1 MRSLEGAMETLAI
14 DAPVNLRSD
23 NVAGVAP
30 EILAAIEAANAG
42 TAPSYGADPI
52 TARLQDSFSELF
64 ETRCFVQPVATGTA
78 TNALA
83 LALIAP
89 PYGAVYCTDV
99 GHVHDS
105 ECGAGEFYTGGA
117 KIVPLAEDHGRLRP
131 EALRTALRKAGIG
144 HTGRVQPAAL
154 NITQATERGT
164 VYRPDQL
171 DELIGIAREYGLRVH
186 MDGARFANAIAALG
200 CRPADVTWR
209 RGVDVLS
216 FGATKNGA
224 MGAEAVV
231 VFSEELAGPLR
242 FRARRAG
249 HVFSKMRFISA
260 QLEAY
265 VRDGLWLRLAGHA
278 NAMARRLAVG
288 IAGLP
293 GVRLLHPVEVNE
305 IFAQLPRT
313 VLEGLLADGFGLY
326 DRGGGEVRLVTAFN
340 NTAEQI
346 DAFVAA
352 ARRLA

>member
-1 MRSLEGAMETLAI
+1 METLVVEA
-14 DAPVNLRSD
+14 ASVNLRSD

-52 TARLQDSFSELF
+52 TARLQDVFSELF

-89 PYGAVYCTDV
+89 PYGAVYCTAV

-117 KIVPLAEDHGRLRP
+117 RIVPLAEEHGRLQP
-131 EALRTALRKAGIG
+131 EALRAALRNAGIG

-154 NITQATERGT
+154 NLTQATERGT
-164 VYRPDQL
+164 VYRL
-171 DELIGIAREYGLRVH
+171 DELDRLVEIAREYGLRVH

-231 VFSEELAGPLR
+231 VFTDELAEPLR

-249 HVFSKMRFISA
+249 QVFSKMRFISA

-265 VRDGLWLRLAGHA
+265 VQDGLWLRLARHA
-278 NAMARRLAVG
+278 NLMARRLADG
-288 IAGLP
+288 ITGLP
-293 GVRLLHPVEVNE
+293 GVRLVHPVEINE
-305 IFAQLPRT
+305 IFAQMPRAMI
-313 VLEGLLADGFGLY
+313 EGLLADGFGLY

-340 NTAEQI
+340 NTREQI

>member
-1 MRSLEGAMETLAI
+1 M
-14 DAPVNLRSD
+14 
-23 NVAGVAP
+23 
-30 EILAAIEAANAG
+30 
-42 TAPSYGADPI
+42 
-52 TARLQDSFSELF
+52 
-64 ETRCFVQPVATGTA
+64 
-78 TNALA
+78 
-83 LALIAP
+83 
-89 PYGAVYCTDV
+89 
-99 GHVHDS
+99 HDS

-117 KIVPLAEDHGRLRP
+117 KIVPLAQKDGRLRP
-131 EALRTALRKAGIG
+131 QALRAALERAGIG

-154 NITQATERGT
+154 NLTQATERGT
-164 VYRPDQL
+164 VYRL
-171 DELIGIAREYGLRVH
+171 DELDDLIGIAREYGMRVH

-231 VFSEELAGPLR
+231 VFTAELAEPLR

-249 HVFSKMRFISA
+249 QVFSKMRFISA

-265 VRDGLWLRLAGHA
+265 VRDGLWLRLAGQA
-278 NAMARRLAVG
+278 NAMARRLADG
-288 IAGLP
+288 IADLP

-305 IFAQLPRT
+305 IFAEMPRPMID
-313 VLEGLLADGFGLY
+313 GLLAAGFGLY
-326 DRGGGEVRLVTAFN
+326 DRGGDVRLVTAFN
-340 NTAEQI
+340 NTENQI

>member
-1 MRSLEGAMETLAI
+1 MEREAL
-14 DAPVNLRSD
+14 DAAVNLRSD
-23 NVAGVAP
+23 NVAGIAP
-30 EILAAIEAANAG
+30 EILAAIAAANAG
-42 TAPSYGADPI
+42 SAPSYGADPI
-52 TARLQDSFSELF
+52 TARLQDIFCELF

-89 PYGAVYCTDV
+89 PYGAVYCSDV

-117 KIVPLAEDHGRLRP
+117 KIVPLPAEHGRLRP
-131 EALRTALRKAGIG
+131 ETLRAALEKAGIG
-144 HTGRVQPAAL
+144 YTSRVQPAAL
-154 NITQATERGT
+154 NLTQATERGT
-164 VYRPDQL
+164 VYRLEAL
-171 DELIGIAREYGLRVH
+171 DDLVAVARAYGLRVH
-186 MDGARFANAIAALG
+186 MDGARFANAVAALG
-200 CRPADVTWR
+200 CAPADVTWR

-231 VFSEELAGPLR
+231 VFEEELAEPLR

-249 HVFSKMRFISA
+249 QVFSKMRFVSA

-265 VRDGLWLRLAGHA
+265 LRDGLWLRLARHA
-278 NAMARRLAVG
+278 NAMAARLA
-288 IAGLP
+288 AGLEAIP
-293 GVRLLHPVEVNE
+293 GVQLVHPVEINE
-305 IFAQLPRT
+305 VFVAMPQPLIHGL
-313 VLEGLLADGFGLY
+313 LEGGFGLY
-326 DRGGGEVRLVTAFN
+326 DRGGGTVRLVTAFN
-340 NTAEQI
+340 TTALQI